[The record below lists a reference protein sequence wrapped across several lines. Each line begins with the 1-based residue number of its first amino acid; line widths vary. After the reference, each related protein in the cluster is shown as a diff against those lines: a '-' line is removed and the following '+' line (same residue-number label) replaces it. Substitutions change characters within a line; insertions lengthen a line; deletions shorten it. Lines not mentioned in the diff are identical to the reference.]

1 MTERVRGIFF
11 EHRARILPVFLA
23 LTLVAAVIV
32 TIFTT
37 QNARADYVN
46 CGYGYSFGGLYGS
59 GAGFGYGNNTGGEFG
74 YGNTVCG
81 PLAMGSS
88 LPTGTAGASY
98 NEALSGSGGT
108 GIYTWS
114 GGPQDGLAISSNGT
128 VSGTPT
134 GSGNFTFTVTLKD
147 SNLMSI
153 TGPVTLSVVPIVG
166 GTTTTTTAPT
176 TTTTSPTTTTTAPT
190 TTTTAPTTTTTAK
203 THHRRARLYIS
214 RIVGR
219 AVAGRTRT
227 LTVLGG
233 GFFGAPK
240 VTSNAKYRVIVTV
253 SKDFRV
259 RLIIHVRSV
268 VGVHGWHTLTFR
280 LANGR
285 VVRRGYLT
293 LK

>member
-46 CGYGYSFGGLYGS
+46 CGYGYSFGGPYGS

-176 TTTTSPTTTTTAPT
+176 TTTT
-190 TTTTAPTTTTTAK
+190 APTTTTTAK

>member
-176 TTTTSPTTTTTAPT
+176 TTTT
-190 TTTTAPTTTTTAK
+190 APTTTTTAK